1 MQSWVLL
8 QGVGRGG
15 KERGTCSCQDRGE
28 GGTGTVVTWPSELS
42 SSESCWVPQT
52 CSNTQEAAAN
62 PALEMEMSIKTAVP
76 LSLLQNPKGKAGP
89 VPPQEPVTLYLIPS
103 TEGCRW

>member
-1 MQSWVLL
+1 MTRAPGRQEAAPGWHSIGSGSCLKLAGRKFCQGSRGGSPGPMQSWVLL

-42 SSESCWVPQT
+42 SSESCWVP
-52 CSNTQEAAAN
+52 
-62 PALEMEMSIKTAVP
+62 
-76 LSLLQNPKGKAGP
+76 
-89 VPPQEPVTLYLIPS
+89 
-103 TEGCRW
+103 